1 MREYKIK
8 FPSGYQG
15 VDLHN
20 DNVDVNLIFPDGKVY
35 FATLFTLEN
44 ISSLMN
50 KENSSF
56 FWASDMVIL
65 KDLKQETIYKALDEL
80 IEKDYLSLILSELG
94 TIEKIYSFKKYDE
107 I

>member
-1 MREYKIK
+1 
-8 FPSGYQG
+8 
-15 VDLHN
+15 
-20 DNVDVNLIFPDGKVY
+20 
-35 FATLFTLEN
+35 
-44 ISSLMN
+44 
-50 KENSSF
+50 
-56 FWASDMVIL
+56 MVIL